1 MKSLKRLLPYVK
13 PYTLFAILGP
23 LLMCIEVAMDL
34 LQPTIMQHIID
45 VGIANND
52 NAYVMKLGFFML
64 FTAFIGLMG
73 GVGSTV
79 YSAKASVNFA
89 TDIRRDVFK
98 KTEQFSSENMDSFG
112 AGKLITI
119 VTNDVAAVQQALMM
133 TLRIFVRGPLLFI
146 GAVVI
151 VWFTAREL
159 FPVLLVAI
167 PILMVLIYWFSSKS
181 GQLFARVQR
190 AMDTVNTKLQENFA
204 GIRVIK
210 AFGRSDFETNTFKQ
224 VNDTLTKRNIAAEQ
238 VILTLMPIMLF
249 VVNIGVVFG
258 MWMGAIKVNEG
269 TLQVGVILAFIN
281 YLNIIMNGLMTSSHV
296 LMQITKSFTSSNRIQ
311 QVLDTEIDIREPV
324 NPASLL
330 EMEGKVEFR
339 HVNFSYSKN
348 GEYVLKNISF
358 QAKAGETIGIIGSTG
373 SGKTTLV
380 KLIPR
385 LYDPDS
391 GEILIDGINI
401 KEYPLRKL
409 RESIGFVQQKATLFS
424 GTIEE
429 NLRFGK
435 EEANLEEMKEAAR
448 SAAATE
454 FIEKLDGQFT
464 YELMQGAT
472 NLSGGQKQRLAMT
485 RAFIR
490 KPKILILD
498 DSTSAI
504 DALSEA
510 SVQHALNQ
518 NLSNT
523 IVFIISSKVSSIINA
538 NQILVIDEGAIEA
551 CGTHEELLASS
562 DVYRGI
568 YETQN
573 GKEVLSYE

>member
-1 MKSLKRLLPYVK
+1 MKSLKKLLPYVK

-181 GQLFARVQR
+181 GQLFAKVQR

-210 AFGRSDFETNTFKQ
+210 AFGRSDFETKTFKQ
-224 VNDTLTKRNIAAEQ
+224 VNDTLTKRNMAAEQ

-296 LMQITKSFTSSNRIQ
+296 LMQITKSFTSANRIQ

-324 NPASLL
+324 NPALLL

-373 SGKTTLV
+373 SGKSTLI

-435 EEANLEEMKEAAR
+435 EEANLEEMKDAAR

-454 FIEKLDGQFT
+454 FIEKLDGKFT

-472 NLSGGQKQRLAMT
+472 NLSGGQKQRLSMA

-510 SVQHALNQ
+510 SVQQALKQ
-518 NLSNT
+518 NHT
-523 IVFIISSKVSSIINA
+523 ETTVFIISSKVSSIIDA
-538 NQILVIDEGAIEA
+538 DQILVIDDGTIEA
-551 CGTHEELLASS
+551 SGTHEELLRSS
-562 DVYRGI
+562 NVYRGI

>member
-1 MKSLKRLLPYVK
+1 MKSLKKLLPYVK

-64 FTAFIGLMG
+64 FTSFIGLMG

-98 KTEQFSSENMDSFG
+98 KTEHFSSENMDSFG

-181 GQLFARVQR
+181 GQLFAKVQR

-210 AFGRSDFETNTFKQ
+210 AFSRSDFETKTFKQ
-224 VNDTLTKRNIAAEQ
+224 VNDTLTKRNMAAEQ

-296 LMQITKSFTSSNRIQ
+296 LMQITKSFTSANRIQ

-373 SGKTTLV
+373 SGKSTLI

-435 EEANLEEMKEAAR
+435 EEANLEEMKDAAR

-454 FIEKLDGQFT
+454 FIEKLDGKFT

-472 NLSGGQKQRLAMT
+472 NLSGGQKQRLSMA

-510 SVQHALNQ
+510 SVQQALKQ
-518 NLSNT
+518 NYT
-523 IVFIISSKVSSIINA
+523 ETTVFIISSKVSSIIDA
-538 NQILVIDEGAIEA
+538 DQILVIDDGTIEA
-551 CGTHEELLASS
+551 SGTHEELLRRSN
-562 DVYRGI
+562 VYRGI